1 MSLDLVSKLFLI
13 GFGTTGLLGPS
24 IGRIVDAKGRKF
36 GTLAFAALYT
46 LGALSVKSTALSVL
60 MLGRLAGGIG
70 TSLLFSAPESW
81 LVGEHIKGGYDG
93 KWLSQTFGWALFTPP
108 PGNPIHS
115 LGHPLIQSPTANSP
129 PANPPCPRA

>member
-1 MSLDLVSKLFLI
+1 MINGAPVSLDLVSKLFLI

-24 IGRIVDAKGRKF
+24 VGRVVDSKGRKA
-36 GTLAFAALYT
+36 GTLAFALLYT
-46 LGALSVKSTALSVL
+46 IGALSVRSTTLSVL

-93 KWLSQTFGWALFTPP
+93 KWLSQTFGLVLPP
-108 PGNPIHS
+108 DPTSCHHS
-115 LGHPLIQSPTANSP
+115 
-129 PANPPCPRA
+129 RR